1 MMKQKRKVTMA
12 DVAREAGCS
21 RSAVSYAILRN
32 HPLSEELKA
41 RIFAAIER
49 LEYHPYGSRSRPE
62 KRAVALLADTAPDNS
77 NRIAHMFRGE
87 LQKHGLITQQYSL
100 PRYTPFNPKDSELFT
115 LLNNDPNLAG
125 IICIH
130 PDINSFDLL
139 KRCKNVPAVIYYREN
154 SMLSHIL
161 VLHRQIG
168 ELAAKH
174 LVRLGH
180 PKAAFVM
187 FDEPELPYN
196 ARILDGLR
204 GEPHFAASG
213 IELEQLPLRMDSLAP
228 EELTPKLDALIARGV
243 GVIFAQ
249 GPMQARPI
257 LQWAY
262 RRELRIP
269 RDLSLFCVDFSEGAG
284 LLSPP
289 LTAVTL
295 PTAALVELTV
305 AELLAKLAHRD
316 PPEKVLPPYLVD
328 RGSTAPWKIG

>member
-1 MMKQKRKVTMA
+1 MA

-21 RSAVSYAILRN
+21 KSAVSYAILRN

-77 NRIAHMFRGE
+77 NRIVHMFRGE

-100 PRYTPFNPKDSELFT
+100 PRYTPFTSKDAELFS

-139 KRCKNVPAVIYYREN
+139 KRCKNVPSVIYHREN

-161 VLHRQIG
+161 VLHQQIG

-174 LVRLGH
+174 LVRLGY
-180 PKAAFVM
+180 PKAGFVM

-196 ARILDGLR
+196 SQILDALR
-204 GEPHFAASG
+204 SEPHFSASG
-213 IELEQLPLRMDSLAP
+213 IELVL
-228 EELTPKLDALIARGV
+228 
-243 GVIFAQ
+243 
-249 GPMQARPI
+249 
-257 LQWAY
+257 LQIG
-262 RRELRIP
+262 R
-269 RDLSLFCVDFSEGAG
+269 
-284 LLSPP
+284 
-289 LTAVTL
+289 
-295 PTAALVELTV
+295 
-305 AELLAKLAHRD
+305 AH
-316 PPEKVLPPYLVD
+316 V
-328 RGSTAPWKIG
+328 